1 MNEITTT
8 QKFELAAADVDF
20 KEVIESISEEMD
32 GLGTIGFTKV
42 NVPNGGVTEFEVD
55 GEDVKELVGVIVA
68 RVNENVYFDA
78 PFGQG
83 DGRPACSSADG
94 ITGYDRCGTAIPCK
108 TCAMNQWGENGKPCT
123 NKVNL
128 YLLQSGELMPI
139 QLVLPPS
146 SIKYLRDY
154 VGKKLLS
161 KGLRPAN
168 VVTRITLEKV
178 KGNFTY
184 SAANF
189 EMVEKLQGAEKESM
203 RAYADAFAEYVK
215 EQAAAYVP
223 APAESD
229 GEVLDVAYEDLPF
242 C

>member
-42 NVPNGGVTEFEVD
+42 RVPNGGVTEFEVD

-68 RVNENVYFDA
+68 RVNENVYFDS

-83 DGRPACSSADG
+83 DDKPVCSSADG
-94 ITGYDRCGTAIPCK
+94 ITGYDRCGNAIPCK
-108 TCAMNQWGENGKPCT
+108 TCQFNQWGENGKPCT

-168 VVTRITLEKV
+168 VVTKITLEKV

-184 SAANF
+184 SAVNF

-229 GEVLDVAYEDLPF
+229 GEVINVAYEDLPF
-242 C
+242 

>member
-94 ITGYDRCGTAIPCK
+94 ITGYDRCGNAIPCK
-108 TCAMNQWGENGKPCT
+108 SCQFNQWGENGKPCT

-168 VVTRITLEKV
+168 VVTKITLEKV

-229 GEVLDVAYEDLPF
+229 GEVINVAYEDLPF
-242 C
+242 

>member
-42 NVPNGGVTEFEVD
+42 RVPNGGVTEFEVD

-68 RVNENVYFDA
+68 RVNENVYFDS

-83 DGRPACSSADG
+83 DDKPVCSSADG
-94 ITGYDRCGTAIPCK
+94 ITGYDRCGNAIPCK
-108 TCAMNQWGENGKPCT
+108 TCQFNQWGENGKPCT

-154 VGKKLLS
+154 VGKKLLA

-168 VVTRITLEKV
+168 VVTKITLEKV

-184 SAANF
+184 SAVNF

-229 GEVLDVAYEDLPF
+229 GEVINVAYEDLPF
-242 C
+242 